1 MTILFFL
8 WNRVD
13 AMVRSQSS
21 MCLAVKT
28 PLLDMFW
35 FMLGVLSSS
44 VRCFSFDLTVSSLTK
59 EQHFLFHLM

>member
-1 MTILFFL
+1 
-8 WNRVD
+8 
-13 AMVRSQSS
+13 MVRSQSS

-35 FMLGVLSSS
+35 FILGVLSSS